1 MNDYDNDNYEVDD
14 EEDDDYKNSIVASQ
28 MNLLPNA
35 VTNTSHLFV

>member
-28 MNLLPNA
+28 MNLLPNT